1 MEKITIVDFYKKL
14 SEILLKARASMNM
27 KKEFDELIQL
37 AESSNLKVSVDPS
50 ILEVDNLKK
59 YDDESSYV
67 EEDNTYINDEDI
79 DDDSSYSY

>member
-1 MEKITIVDFYKKL
+1 MEKITIVDFYKRL
-14 SEILLKARASMNM
+14 SEILVKARASMNM
-27 KKEFDELIQL
+27 KKEFDELMQL
-37 AESSNLKVSVDPS
+37 AESSNLKVSIDPS
-50 ILEVDNLKK
+50 VLNVDNLKK